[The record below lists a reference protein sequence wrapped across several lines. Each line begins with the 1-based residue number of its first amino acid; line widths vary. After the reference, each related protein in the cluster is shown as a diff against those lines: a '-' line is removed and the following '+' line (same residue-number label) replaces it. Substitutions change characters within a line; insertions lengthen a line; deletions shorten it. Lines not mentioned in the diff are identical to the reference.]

1 MSDRLQYNPVGE
13 LDTQNSVLVDGG
25 YSRESVHMHALEWN
39 VLSTSLKSK
48 SDKSILHRWTSPS
61 EAWDVFLA
69 WYGPHTT
76 RAKSDLSR
84 RLNSLKI
91 APGSNPLEEMGRIED
106 IAAEIRTAGLTL
118 GDYMLYTIFIDV
130 SPAEYEVEPR
140 NLASRDNIGCD
151 DIIKEVREQHHQLSG
166 NRKKG
171 SNAGHAG
178 HAMFGGGGG
187 GGRGKGGGGGGRGK
201 GGAEGGHGKGGG
213 HVNGKSG
220 RRGQPG
226 RGGKGTNEDDG
237 GPAATAGGDGSSGRA
252 AEGSIPEARCYRCG
266 MKGHLKAD
274 CTGELCSRCHGRA
287 HTADVSPL
295 PMSGPRPRRSD
306 AAVATDGGTLLISA
320 PRRKKKLCWRCRN
333 DDGDDGTVQA
343 SAFMA
348 EDADECSND
357 LGRLEDRESAWQ
369 VGDEA
374 WLCNRGT
381 STHMTP
387 RADGMINYRECY

>member
-178 HAMFGGGGG
+178 HAMFAVAAAAGGGC
-187 GGRGKGGGGGGRGK
+187 RGKGGGGDGRGK
-201 GGAEGGHGKGGG
+201 GGRG
-213 HVNGKSG
+213 NGNE
-220 RRGQPG
+220 RG
-226 RGGKGTNEDDG
+226 
-237 GPAATAGGDGSSGRA
+237 
-252 AEGSIPEARCYRCG
+252 
-266 MKGHLKAD
+266 
-274 CTGELCSRCHGRA
+274 
-287 HTADVSPL
+287 
-295 PMSGPRPRRSD
+295 
-306 AAVATDGGTLLISA
+306 
-320 PRRKKKLCWRCRN
+320 
-333 DDGDDGTVQA
+333 
-343 SAFMA
+343 
-348 EDADECSND
+348 
-357 LGRLEDRESAWQ
+357 
-369 VGDEA
+369 
-374 WLCNRGT
+374 
-381 STHMTP
+381 
-387 RADGMINYRECY
+387 